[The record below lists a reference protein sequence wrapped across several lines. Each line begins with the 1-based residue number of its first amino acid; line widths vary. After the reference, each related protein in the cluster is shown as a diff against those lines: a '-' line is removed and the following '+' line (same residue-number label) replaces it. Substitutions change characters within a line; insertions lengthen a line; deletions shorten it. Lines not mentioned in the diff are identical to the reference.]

1 MFSHL
6 VIICYFVSAS
16 ILLIKKQTNQLVMA
30 YCVLGIEPTEVH
42 ARLVH
47 KPKGDTKTS
56 KQMDKKTQTILSIMK
71 EGNRVEAGQEV
82 L

>member
-1 MFSHL
+1 
-6 VIICYFVSAS
+6 
-16 ILLIKKQTNQLVMA
+16 MA

-56 KQMDKKTQTILSIMK
+56 KQMDKKPQTILSIMK